1 MGTIS
6 FSGSIKINISGS
18 HLNTLD
24 LGITT
29 NSVGD
34 ALEQAFANGEGAG
47 EANKF
52 FHDRVDIGASG
63 TKVIYLNGTSQ
74 ETDGL
79 GQALA
84 ITKLKALIIKNN
96 ATLDKLTLGNASNP
110 VPLFSSGATHTFDIY
125 SGGIFL
131 ATWPTAA
138 GLPCVADSSDEI
150 KLEHEGVSSV
160 TVTAD
165 IYAFGV

>member
-24 LGITT
+24 LGVVTDA
-29 NSVGD
+29 VGD
-34 ALEQAFANGEGAG
+34 ALEQAFANGADAG
-47 EANKF
+47 QANKF
-52 FHDRVDIGASG
+52 FHDRVDIEASG
-63 TKVIYLNGTSQ
+63 TKVIYINGTSQ

-84 ITKLKALIIKNN
+84 ITKLKALIIKSN
-96 ATLDKLTLGNASNP
+96 ATLDKLTLGNATNP
-110 VPLFSSGATHTFDIY
+110 VPLFSSGVTHTFDIHP
-125 SGGIFL
+125 GGIFL

-138 GLPCVADSSDEI
+138 GLACVANDSDEL
-150 KLEHEGVSSV
+150 KLEHEGVGSV

-165 IYAFGV
+165 VYVYGA